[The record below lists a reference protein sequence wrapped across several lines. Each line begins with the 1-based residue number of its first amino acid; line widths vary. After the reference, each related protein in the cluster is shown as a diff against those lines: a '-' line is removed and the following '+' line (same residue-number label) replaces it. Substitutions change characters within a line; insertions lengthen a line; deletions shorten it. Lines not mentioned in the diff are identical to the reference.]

1 MKDGQVFSRFLS
13 KSVRNALFARMLV
26 VLNKLFDYY
35 VTLALV
41 TQFFGPS
48 IWARLCLMGCN
59 WLFILEESPRSRSDS
74 LTKCTIESLI
84 LY

>member
-1 MKDGQVFSRFLS
+1 MDSGMKDGQVFSRFLS
-13 KSVRNALFARMLV
+13 KSVRNVLSARMLV

-48 IWARLCLMGCN
+48 IWGR
-59 WLFILEESPRSRSDS
+59 
-74 LTKCTIESLI
+74 
-84 LY
+84 